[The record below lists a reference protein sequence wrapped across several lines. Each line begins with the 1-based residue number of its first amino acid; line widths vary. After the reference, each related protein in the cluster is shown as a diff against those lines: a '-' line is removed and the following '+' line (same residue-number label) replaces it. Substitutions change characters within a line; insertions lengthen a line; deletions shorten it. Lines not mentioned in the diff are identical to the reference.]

1 MGRRLVLLGSLF
13 AFLGVAMGAFG
24 THILAD
30 RLQANARQSTY
41 DTAVQYHLIHALA
54 ILLLSSARLRWRV
67 RLTAISGLLFIFG
80 ILLFSGSLYILAIFD
95 IPQLGAVAPV
105 GGAAFLLGWLSLFL
119 AAWRD
124 DSE

>member
-1 MGRRLVLLGSLF
+1 
-13 AFLGVAMGAFG
+13 MGAFG

-67 RLTAISGLLFIFG
+67 RLTAISGLLFILG
-80 ILLFSGSLYILAIFD
+80 ILFFSGSLYILAIFD

>member
-24 THILAD
+24 THVLAD
-30 RLQANARQSTY
+30 RLQANGRQSTY
-41 DTAVQYHLIHALA
+41 DTAVQYHLIHSLA

-105 GGAAFLLGWLSLFL
+105 GGAAFLLGWFSLFL

-124 DSE
+124 NSE